1 MPGPSVRC
9 VGDIASIAIAAA
21 CFGLIVASLW
31 LIGKVS

>member
-9 VGDIASIAIAAA
+9 VGDIASIAIAVA
-21 CFGLIVASLW
+21 CLAFLAGSLW